1 MRTPSPA
8 RSSSVMVPFR
18 RWRVAATAHHVDG
31 RITHTSCMGR
41 VVTISASYGAGG
53 SYVGPRV
60 AERLGVPFV
69 DRAIPGEVAQRLAVP
84 LHEAVKRDESAGT
97 VLERFVRALAPAGLP
112 FGARP
117 VLEHEC
123 VDDNAYRDA
132 TEQVIR
138 EQAASTGSVIL
149 GRAAALVLR
158 EHPGA
163 LHVRL
168 LGPKAQRV
176 ERAMAAEG
184 IDRAGGRAPARR
196 QRPRPRGLRA
206 ALLRRQ
212 RARPAPLPPQPRQH
226 CDRSRLLRRHDRHSG
241 NALTVHTRDPRPD
254 TVARCDAS
262 SSWQAR
268 SRWQEPSH
276 RRRAHI
282 TSPTSLTR
290 W

>member
-1 MRTPSPA
+1 
-8 RSSSVMVPFR
+8 
-18 RWRVAATAHHVDG
+18 
-31 RITHTSCMGR
+31 MGR

-69 DRAIPGEVAQRLAVP
+69 DRAIPGEVARRLAVP
-84 LHEAVKRDESAGT
+84 LHEAVRHDDSAGS

-158 EHPGA
+158 EHPDA

-168 LGPKAQRV
+168 SGPKDRRV

-184 IDRAGGRAPARR
+184 IDRGEAERR
-196 QRPRPRGLRA
+196 LA
-206 ALLRRQ
+206 DND
-212 RARPAPLPPQPRQH
+212 RAREAYVQH
-226 CDRSRLLRRHDRHSG
+226 FYGAD
-241 NALTVHTRDPRPD
+241 ARDP
-254 TVARCDAS
+254 
-262 SSWQAR
+262 QLY
-268 SRWQEPSH
+268 H
-276 RRRAHI
+276 L
-282 TSPTSLTR
+282 SLDSTAIELDCCVDMIVTAAER
-290 W
+290 